1 MTDGR
6 LSVDCEE
13 LLNLEKERLREGGGE
28 LATVPSFLCL
38 CLTERCIYLVTVFLP
53 RRSITLLID
62 VHSVYVVLLP
72 AKISLSAPSLCCLVC
87 LSLSSFHSSSSSL
100 NQTVTGGG
108 AAFHANASPP
118 LPSPVFSCAPS
129 NRQSAKGLPMNF
141 LLQGLI
147 RYYLAVR
154 DNMNFSSV

>member
-118 LPSPVFSCAPS
+118 LPSPPLSFPVL
-129 NRQSAKGLPMNF
+129 RQTDRVPRGSP
-141 LLQGLI
+141 
-147 RYYLAVR
+147 
-154 DNMNFSSV
+154 